1 MMDFAERGALFTEAV
16 EVMRGIWTTEEFRFE
31 GRHFTALAQ
40 TALPHPIQRPQ
51 PPLWLGGNSA
61 VQVESREGRIW
72 ADEPVLHRHHERV
85 GELAE
90 AGATW
95 FVVDPPA
102 DDAENGLDALRRY
115 GAEVIAAL
123 AR

>member
-1 MMDFAERGALFTEAV
+1 MMDFAARGALFTEAV

-61 VQVESREGRIW
+61 VVRR
-72 ADEPVLHRHHERV
+72 RV
-85 GELAE
+85 
-90 AGATW
+90 
-95 FVVDPPA
+95 
-102 DDAENGLDALRRY
+102 
-115 GAEVIAAL
+115 